1 MTIVESTAAYE
12 RWLSKFLEPIVA
24 DLKFKHESM
33 RGDVFT
39 FFRATFYFWA
49 QLWPQLSAPVSQAP
63 EVLAV
68 GDAHVENFG
77 TWRDQEGRLVW
88 GVNDF
93 DEAAILPY
101 TNDLVR
107 LAASAVL
114 ARANGDLGL
123 AVPDIFDAL
132 LLGYSA
138 ALAYGGSPF
147 TIEER
152 NEWLRKIALG
162 GAREP
167 GTYWAKFLKLKHWRG
182 SIPKR
187 AAELIADVPSD
198 ARLIR
203 IVHRR
208 SGAGSLGRP
217 RLAGI
222 YEWRGGYIAR
232 EAKARAPSA
241 WTWANDGSVKDN
253 ATALPLIWKRAVRC
267 QDPYLRVTRRW
278 IVKRL
283 GPDCSRIDL
292 ASLPKLR
299 QETAMLRAMGWET
312 ANIHAGSANVAE
324 IRRHLHHLDRNWL
337 ADASAAMVHAIRK
350 AFREWQG
357 H

>member
-1 MTIVESTAAYE
+1 
-12 RWLSKFLEPIVA
+12 
-24 DLKFKHESM
+24 
-33 RGDVFT
+33 
-39 FFRATFYFWA
+39 
-49 QLWPQLSAPVSQAP
+49 
-63 EVLAV
+63 
-68 GDAHVENFG
+68 
-77 TWRDQEGRLVW
+77 VW
-88 GVNDF
+88 GVSDF
-93 DEAAILPY
+93 DEAAVLPY

-107 LAASAVL
+107 LAVSAVL
-114 ARANGDLGL
+114 ARVNGDLRL
-123 AVPDIFDAL
+123 AVPHIFDAV

-138 ALAYGGSPF
+138 ALTHGGSPF

-152 NEWLRKIALG
+152 NDWLRQLAQG
-162 GAREP
+162 SAREP
-167 GTYWAKFLKLKHWRG
+167 GTYWAKLLKLKRWRD

-217 RLAGI
+217 RFAGI
-222 YEWRGGYIAR
+222 YEWRGGYMAR
-232 EAKARAPSA
+232 EVKARVPSA

-253 ATALPLIWKRAVRC
+253 ANALPRIWKGAVRC
-267 QDPYLRVTRRW
+267 QDPYLKVTRRW

-299 QETAMLRAMGWET
+299 QEAALLRTMGWET
-312 ANIHAGSANVAE
+312 ANIHLGSGSVAE
-324 IRRHLHHLDRNWL
+324 IRNHLRHLDRNWL
-337 ADASAAMVHAIRK
+337 ADASATMVHAIRK